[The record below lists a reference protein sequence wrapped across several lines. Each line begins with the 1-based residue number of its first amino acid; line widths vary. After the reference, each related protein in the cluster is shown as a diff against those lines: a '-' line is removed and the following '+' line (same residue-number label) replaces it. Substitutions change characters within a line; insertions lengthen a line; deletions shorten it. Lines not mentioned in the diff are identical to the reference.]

1 MLFAGPASAAVSMVV
16 TNINQKL
23 PGWYEVGM
31 FPNSAGLLLPGRL
44 QTRWARVDEL
54 INELEIGDRIEF
66 QRTVKTTKRI
76 YSVILFLFI
85 RQTEFYLICSL
96 FNNVL
101 KWNFVYKFFVLFK
114 LFRSSTNCCDN
125 SSI

>member
-85 RQTEFYLICSL
+85 RQTEFYLICS
-96 FNNVL
+96 F
-101 KWNFVYKFFVLFK
+101 
-114 LFRSSTNCCDN
+114 
-125 SSI
+125 SIMF